1 MKKNVFFKAG
11 ILLLTL
17 LLLPGLSGCRA
28 ISSPVATPTPTAT
41 PAMPGTVLEVGVP
54 IRIETVSSIVGTG
67 EVSFTPGDEQG
78 SLRANVRGEIP
89 IVDGKSCD
97 FCLATIRIAPN
108 LKVPL
113 PLFSLSDIPPQ
124 IPGGTGR
131 TEFYNFVV
139 STTSSDAI
147 FTEAIG
153 VIIPLPLNRVGA
165 SGSVYRSPA
174 NTTRI
179 ELVLDLAGNA
189 IQNPDSY
196 ILAGPSGAILRMEV
210 DTFTL
215 IEGEAS
221 IVR

>member
-1 MKKNVFFKAG
+1 
-11 ILLLTL
+11 
-17 LLLPGLSGCRA
+17 
-28 ISSPVATPTPTAT
+28 
-41 PAMPGTVLEVGVP
+41 MPGTVLEVGVP
-54 IRIETVSSIVGTG
+54 IQIETISSIVGTG

-78 SLRANVRGEIP
+78 SLRADLRGEIP
-89 IVDGKSCD
+89 IVDGQSCD
-97 FCLATIRIAPN
+97 FCLATIRIAPG

-113 PLFSLSDIPPQ
+113 PLFSLSEIPPQ

-131 TEFYNFVV
+131 TEFGDFVM
-139 STTSSDAI
+139 STSSGEWI
-147 FTEAIG
+147 FTEDVG
-153 VIIPLPLNRVGA
+153 VIIPLPLSRIGL

-196 ILAGPSGAILRMEV
+196 ILAGPSGAILRMEAG
-210 DTFTL
+210 TFTL